1 MEDKSFDLLTKMYKE
16 FTDFREEIKLD
27 VQKVSNQIVRLENEL
42 KPEVEATLDGYKQLA
57 EGQQEIKE
65 QLSDI
70 SKKVTNQE
78 VEITVLKS
86 AK

>member
-16 FTDFREEIKLD
+16 FTEFREEIKLD

-78 VEITVLKS
+78 VEITV
-86 AK
+86 

>member
-16 FTDFREEIKLD
+16 FTEFREEIKLD